1 MPCRPPEMS
10 PSAAAAVFPQ
20 TLPRRTSRDR
30 DWPRF
35 RVFLRNCCDISRFPA
50 DAMPPEAIAAGRMA
64 PCFYL
69 FTLELRL

>member
-1 MPCRPPEMS
+1 M
-10 PSAAAAVFPQ
+10 
-20 TLPRRTSRDR
+20 
-30 DWPRF
+30 
-35 RVFLRNCCDISRFPA
+35 RVLLRNCCDISSFPA